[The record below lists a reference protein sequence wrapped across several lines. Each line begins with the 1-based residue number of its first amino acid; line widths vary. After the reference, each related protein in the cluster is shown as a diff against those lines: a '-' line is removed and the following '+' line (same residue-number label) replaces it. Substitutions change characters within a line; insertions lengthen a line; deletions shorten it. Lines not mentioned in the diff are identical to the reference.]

1 MTKKQ
6 PKKQKEQKFHSRDR
20 IFLLT
25 FPMAVSFLVL
35 MLLGKIP
42 PISAVVSFVLTFF
55 FTFLLADPFLR
66 ELETLINYLRQEA
79 EGKNLTQPTRKFKKR
94 REAFKI
100 VEAFNQIKL
109 SWITHAKFLE
119 AQTLTDSAILEQL
132 AQALIFIDINGVVVD
147 ENHAVRQQFGHSLV
161 GQSIK
166 DVLPDEN
173 FWRALHEVL
182 VDHKQL
188 VDVSFD
194 ILQHNKKSYFKATLQ
209 WLPAQT
215 RKKAEAVILL
225 NDITRFKTFE
235 KSQTAFFANAS
246 HELKTPLA
254 VVSGFIETLQG
265 PAKDDAVAREN
276 FLKIMAQQTAHMTDL
291 VQNLLALSRLELEE
305 QAPAEPVYWPD
316 VVMNVFQTL
325 DGRAR
330 ENDMRLE
337 LVTRGKIPMCAGRPA
352 DFFRIL
358 QNLVDNAIKY
368 GQKKSTVTVTV
379 ASSKGHV
386 AVSVHN
392 KGKAIKADE
401 LPMLFERFYRS
412 ASTSQK
418 SGTGLGLAI
427 VKELVCRYGGDLS
440 VDSQTGRGT
449 TFCATFPV
457 SSVL

>member
-1 MTKKQ
+1 MAKKQ
-6 PKKQKEQKFHSRDR
+6 TKKQKENKFHSRDR

-25 FPMAVSFLVL
+25 FPMAVSFSVL

-42 PISAVVSFVLTFF
+42 PVSALVSFVLTFF
-55 FTFLLADPFLR
+55 FTFLLADPFLK
-66 ELETLINYLRQEA
+66 ELEILINYLRQEA
-79 EGKNLTQPTRKFKKR
+79 EGKNLIQPTRKFKKR

-100 VEAFNQIKL
+100 VEAFNQIKT
-109 SWITHAKFLE
+109 SWALRTKFLE

-132 AQALIFIDINGVVVD
+132 AQPLIFIDIDGIIVD
-147 ENHAVRQQFGHSLV
+147 ENRAVRAQFGQSLL
-161 GQSIK
+161 GQNIK

-173 FWRALHEVL
+173 FWHAVHDVL
-182 VDHKQL
+182 VNHKQQIE
-188 VDVSFD
+188 VSFD
-194 ILQHNKKSYFKATLQ
+194 VLKEGKKNYFKATLQ

-215 RKKAEAVILL
+215 KKKAEAVILL

-246 HELKTPLA
+246 HELKTPLS
-254 VVSGFIETLQG
+254 VLSGFIETLQG
-265 PAKDDAVAREN
+265 PAKDDADAREK
-276 FLKIMAQQTAHMTDL
+276 FLKIMAHQTAHMTDL

-305 QAPAEPVYWPD
+305 QTPPELVYWPD
-316 VVMNVFQTL
+316 LVTNVFQTL
-325 DGRAR
+325 QVRAQ
-330 ENDMRLE
+330 ENDKKLK
-337 LVTRGKIPMCAGRPA
+337 LITKGKIPACLGRPA

-379 ASSKGHV
+379 AAQKGQV
-386 AVSVHN
+386 RIEVHN

-401 LPMLFERFYRS
+401 LPLLFERFYRS
-412 ASTSQK
+412 ATTSQK

-427 VKELVCRYGGDLS
+427 VKELVRRYGGDLS

-449 TFCATFPV
+449 TFFVCLPV
-457 SSVL
+457 NKR